1 MQLVEEAISEAHT
14 RVGATPDTNKQTR
27 DRETA
32 DVASL
37 TAEIKDLTAQI
48 TQRTQVRWSGDW
60 NWKQK
65 RTLVWVGRLE
75 LEAEANAGMDF

>member
-1 MQLVEEAISEAHT
+1 MTSRLVTVIL
-14 RVGATPDTNKQTR
+14 
-27 DRETA
+27 
-32 DVASL
+32 L

-65 RTLVWVGRLE
+65 RTLVWTSSSHVNLMQKILDAWYICIYDFWMDLE
-75 LEAEANAGMDF
+75 PFQEMA

>member
-1 MQLVEEAISEAHT
+1 MPMTSRLVTVIL
-14 RVGATPDTNKQTR
+14 
-27 DRETA
+27 
-32 DVASL
+32 L